1 MKCPNCN
8 VTLLITERQGTE
20 IDYCP
25 ECRGVW
31 LERGKLDKLIEK
43 VTATTAPVRQQHP
56 DYYPD
61 HRGHDHDHDDEHG
74 RRGSHGRK
82 RGWISELF
90 D

>member
-8 VTLLITERQGTE
+8 VNLLITERQGTE

-31 LERGKLDKLIEK
+31 LERGKLDKIIEK
-43 VTATTAPVRQQHP
+43 STATTPPGQQQP
-56 DYYPD
+56 EYYAD
-61 HRGHDHDHDDEHG
+61 HHGHDHDHDEDHG
-74 RRGSHGRK
+74 RHGSHGRR
-82 RGWISELF
+82 RGWLSELF